1 MAMKKIVAGLVCLT
15 VFLMCFSCS
24 SLYSNEGKGDKA
36 YNQAKHADGL
46 NKRILQ
52 KRAYIFYQKTF
63 QANPDKNRLS
73 AKFKQHFI
81 EMSLVRANMVL
92 TEGTY
97 DMDALKLFIA
107 DIDSLQS
114 KDLSPDIRQQFGD
127 FLVIMADSSVS
138 RNRLD
143 DALAWLTKAE
153 GVVDN
158 PAPMQAKKKALITD
172 FTKQFYEMASQAYV
186 EGKDQKDPEALIK
199 AEYYVKLVMV
209 YDPEYPGAAALLS
222 NLYKANLN
230 TVSGYAKVVEGKL
243 DPRVNKYDI
252 YLAVVS
258 GTSNMTISMF
268 NNSYNPQRL
277 KPENFSLVDDKGEK
291 HVAQGSSKID
301 PEILDTQRET
311 KKISLVFPKV
321 NGAIKKLVYSNGEHY
336 TEKVFF

>member
-1 MAMKKIVAGLVCLT
+1 MAMKKIVAGIVCLT
-15 VFLMCFSCS
+15 VFMMLFSCS
-24 SLYSNEGKGDKA
+24 TFSSNEGKGDKA
-36 YNQAKHADGL
+36 YNQARHAEGL

-52 KRAYIFYQKTF
+52 KRAYIFYQKTY
-63 QANPDKNRLS
+63 QAQPDKNRLS
-73 AKFKQHFI
+73 TKFKQRFI

-92 TEGTY
+92 TEGTS
-97 DMDALKLFIA
+97 DMDALKLFIK

-114 KDLSPDIRQQFGD
+114 KELGSDLRQQYGD

-158 PAPMQAKKKALITD
+158 PAPIQAKKKSLISD
-172 FTKQFYEMASQAYV
+172 FTKQFYEMASQAYT
-186 EGKDQKDPEALIK
+186 EGKDEKDAEALIK
-199 AEYYVKLVMV
+199 AEYYAKLTMA

-243 DPRVNKYDI
+243 DPRVNKFDI

-258 GTSNMTISMF
+258 GTTSMTISLF
-268 NNSYNPQRL
+268 NNSYNPLRL
-277 KPENFSLVDDKGEK
+277 KAENFCLIDEKGEK
-291 HVAQGSSKID
+291 YVASASSKFD

-311 KKISLVFPKV
+311 KKITLVFPKTKS
-321 NGAIKKLVYSNGEHY
+321 AIKKLVYSNDDHY
-336 TEKVFF
+336 TEKNFF

>member
-1 MAMKKIVAGLVCLT
+1 MAMKKIVVGLVMLN
-15 VFLMCFSCS
+15 VFMLLVSCS
-24 SLYSNEGKGDKA
+24 ALYSNEGKGDKA
-36 YNQAKHADGL
+36 YNQARHAEGL

-63 QANPDKNRLS
+63 QTQPDRNKLS
-73 AKFKQHFI
+73 AKFKQRFI

-97 DMDALKLFIA
+97 DMDAIKLFIG
-107 DIDSLQS
+107 DIDSLMS
-114 KDLSPDIRQQFGD
+114 KEISSDIRQQYGD
-127 FLVIMADSSVS
+127 FIVIMADSSVA

-143 DALAWLTKAE
+143 DALAWLTKAQ

-158 PAPMQAKKKALITD
+158 PAPIQAKQKALVTD

-186 EGKDQKDPEALIK
+186 EGKDQKDAEALVK
-199 AEYYVKLVMV
+199 AEYFAKLTLV
-209 YDPEYPGAAALLS
+209 YDPEYPGAAQLLS

-243 DPRVNKYDI
+243 DPRVNRYDI

-258 GTSNMTISMF
+258 GTTSMTVSMF

-277 KPENFSLVDDKGEK
+277 KPENFSLIDENGEK
-291 HVAQGSSKID
+291 YVAAASSKID

-311 KKISLVFPKV
+311 KKITLVFPKTK
-321 NGAIKKLVYSNGEHY
+321 GAIKKLVYTNGEHY
-336 TEKVFF
+336 SEKVFF